1 MEDIKEKTAD
11 EMKEIL
17 NVLEGIL
24 KGDRDCLE
32 TELKYN
38 PTNTEDIEHWKKE
51 IWAIETIIS
60 LYNKE
65 KARADKLVKDYS
77 ELLTKL
83 DELRLVRR

>member
-11 EMKEIL
+11 EMEEIL

-32 TELKYN
+32 IELKYN

-51 IWAIETIIS
+51 IKAIETIIN